1 MLLPIIITILVA
13 QFLIDTWLDYL
24 NAKRFK
30 DPIPEVL
37 GDVYDQEAYLK
48 SQDYKM
54 VSYRFGLISSSF
66 SLVTTLLFL
75 LLGGFTWADELARSF
90 TSHPTVIALLFFAI
104 VMGASSLL
112 QLPFDYYR
120 TFTIESQFGFNKSSR
135 ALFFMDKVKG
145 LLIGGLLAG
154 VLLTIIMAFYQWAG
168 THFWLYAWAIMAL
181 FTLLLN
187 TFYSQWIVPLF
198 NKQTPL
204 EEGELKS
211 AITQYARTIGFELE
225 NIYVIDGSKRS
236 TKANAY
242 FSGIGNTKR
251 ITLFDTLIKDLTTDE
266 IVAVLA
272 HEVGHYKHR
281 HIIYNLLSSLLIT
294 GVTLWLLS
302 LCISIP
308 AFSQAIG
315 VAIPSFHAGLI
326 TFGIM
331 YSPISELTGL
341 LMNGLSRTFEYQ
353 ADAYAKKTF
362 SETPLITALKKLS
375 KNHLSNLTPHPFYVW
390 VNYSHPTLLQRVN
403 NLHKW

>member
-211 AITQYARTIGFELE
+211 AITQYA
-225 NIYVIDGSKRS
+225 
-236 TKANAY
+236 AY
-242 FSGIGNTKR
+242 DWF
-251 ITLFDTLIKDLTTDE
+251 
-266 IVAVLA
+266 
-272 HEVGHYKHR
+272 
-281 HIIYNLLSSLLIT
+281 
-294 GVTLWLLS
+294 
-302 LCISIP
+302 
-308 AFSQAIG
+308 
-315 VAIPSFHAGLI
+315 
-326 TFGIM
+326 
-331 YSPISELTGL
+331 
-341 LMNGLSRTFEYQ
+341 
-353 ADAYAKKTF
+353 
-362 SETPLITALKKLS
+362 
-375 KNHLSNLTPHPFYVW
+375 
-390 VNYSHPTLLQRVN
+390 
-403 NLHKW
+403 

>member
-294 GVTLWLLS
+294 GLPFGCFPCVYLFLL
-302 LCISIP
+302 
-308 AFSQAIG
+308 
-315 VAIPSFHAGLI
+315 FHK
-326 TFGIM
+326 
-331 YSPISELTGL
+331 P
-341 LMNGLSRTFEYQ
+341 
-353 ADAYAKKTF
+353 
-362 SETPLITALKKLS
+362 
-375 KNHLSNLTPHPFYVW
+375 
-390 VNYSHPTLLQRVN
+390 
-403 NLHKW
+403 